1 MHENRI
7 TARIVDAAVE
17 IHRTLGPG
25 LFESVYESVLAFE
38 LEGRGLR
45 VERQKGLPVVFKGRD
60 MGVGFRLDLLV
71 ESRVVVEVKSVEAL
85 APVHTRQ
92 LITYLRLADVR
103 VGLLLNFNVHLMRDG
118 IKRVVDRFE
127 G

>member
-92 LITYLRLADVR
+92 LVTYLRLADVR
-103 VGLLLNFNVHLMRDG
+103 VGLLLNFNVNLMRDG

>member
-103 VGLLLNFNVHLMRDG
+103 VGLLLNFNVNLMRDG

>member
-103 VGLLLNFNVHLMRDG
+103 VGLLLNFNVNLMRDG
-118 IKRVVDRFE
+118 IKRFVDRLE